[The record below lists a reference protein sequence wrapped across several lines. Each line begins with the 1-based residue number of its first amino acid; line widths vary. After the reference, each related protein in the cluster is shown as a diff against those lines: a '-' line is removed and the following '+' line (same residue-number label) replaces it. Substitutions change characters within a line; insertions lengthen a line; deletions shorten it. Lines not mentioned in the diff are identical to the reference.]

1 MDITPE
7 ALRRA
12 LLPPGVQPLE
22 PDDPTVIGG
31 HRLAGRLASGRT
43 GVVYLARD
51 GRGGLVAVKT
61 ARVQKA
67 GQAHVRRH
75 LRKEATCARRL
86 PSSCTAQL
94 LVDGTDQT
102 RPYLITEYVEGP
114 SLKDFVEDVGPLEPG
129 QVRALAATVAQALA
143 AIHQAGLVH
152 CDLKPGHVLL
162 AADGPRLIDFGI
174 AEECSASGGSA
185 EVEAAADSP
194 EWMAPERVTGGLAG
208 PASDVFGWGCLI
220 GYATTGRSPFA
231 GADADEFGPPAMSGD
246 LAQRFGGTP
255 PQPGRGRARQGPRG
269 PSTVGDL
276 AHRLGSADGA
286 TTARP
291 PEPGTAMLPVPG
303 SATGAVG
310 GTAAR
315 RAAPPAAATDPGPT
329 PGAELTTRGARRS
342 RWIKTLA
349 MVPIPVALVTVL
361 AAVITAGGRD
371 AGRNTPP
378 GPGRTATPPN
388 QEMPDSRLPV
398 VLRPRSYRSRV
409 SHSGSVDGAHAGP
422 GSPSGRVQHAHTG
435 HAGRPGARAGRVA
448 HLLPDRRPCH
458 MGPLRRLRHRRH
470 GRHRLR
476 PLRQRPNPVSAAVSG
491 RRPPPTRRC
500 RTGDPPLGL
509 PVPA

>member
-1 MDITPE
+1 M
-7 ALRRA
+7 
-12 LLPPGVQPLE
+12 QPLA
-22 PDDPTVIGG
+22 PDDPAVIGG

-67 GQAHVRRH
+67 GQAQVRRR

-86 PSSCTAQL
+86 PSFCTAQL

-114 SLKDFVEDVGPLEPG
+114 SLKDFVEDVGPLEPV
-129 QVRALAATVAQALA
+129 QVRALAAAVARALA

-174 AEECSASGGSA
+174 AEERSASGGSA
-185 EVEAAADSP
+185 EIEAAADSP

-208 PASDVFGWGCLI
+208 PASDVFGWGCLM

-231 GADADEFGPPAMSGD
+231 GADADEFGRQAISQATLLNALEEPLRGLVEAALVKDPAD
-246 LAQRFGGTP
+246 RP
-255 PQPGRGRARQGPRG
+255 
-269 PSTVGDL
+269 TVGDL
-276 AHRLGSADGA
+276 ARRLGSVDGA

-315 RAAPPAAATDPGPT
+315 RAARPAAATDPGPT
-329 PGAELTTRGARRS
+329 PGAEFTTGGVRRP

-388 QEMPDSRLPV
+388 QEMPGSRLPV

-409 SHSGSVDGAHAGP
+409 SHSASVDGAHAGP
-422 GSPSGRVQHAHTG
+422 GSPSGRGQHAHTG
-435 HAGRPGARAGRVA
+435 HAGRPGA
-448 HLLPDRRPCH
+448 PSRP
-458 MGPLRRLRHRRH
+458 GGSSTPGSPTVPR
-470 GRHRLR
+470 GSS
-476 PLRQRPNPVSAAVSG
+476 PAAPSS
-491 RRPPPTRRC
+491 PTR
-500 RTGDPPLGL
+500 TPSPTPSPTTTESG
-509 PVPA
+509 